1 MGLPRQRASTG
12 QGHGGGLPGGGGP
25 KAAAPT
31 LHCGRRCSLGST
43 CYPCRNGSVQ
53 EAGPLRGQAG
63 SNHSRWSPCHRG
75 PREKTE
81 RRRVWSPGPIRST
94 YCPALVSWANGNTL
108 GTSFPQGS
116 RRSRKQG
123 ARVARWEGQ
132 GETPQAPSV
141 LPYAWPRT
149 YSRACQA
156 QVSGPAPGQPWSRL
170 AAGTGE
176 VPAAVSAA
184 AEPQGPHL
192 RHGGAG
198 PARPPARPHPQRG
211 WSGLP
216 GPAWPS
222 ELSPQGPGSLHP
234 GCHREPEPWPS
245 SNLLGSLPPASWP
258 PWATSRWG
266 HRYQPCLF
274 QPASVG
280 PL

>member
-31 LHCGRRCSLGST
+31 LHFGRRCSLGST

-81 RRRVWSPGPIRST
+81 RRGVWSPGPIRST

-198 PARPPARPHPQRG
+198 PACPPARTHRG
-211 WSGLP
+211 AGAGCLARP
-216 GPAWPS
+216 GPVS
-222 ELSPQGPGSLHP
+222 SLHRDLAP
-234 GCHREPEPWPS
+234 CTLAA
-245 SNLLGSLPPASWP
+245 LLGLGWGWGRSGGLGQVCRNVTCLGWGRASESFLSC
-258 PWATSRWG
+258 A
-266 HRYQPCLF
+266 
-274 QPASVG
+274 G
-280 PL
+280 PRQMEPV